1 MALKSIKITQ
11 KCLNHL
17 VEHKKYYD
25 LGCALVGELDES
37 VVLPNE
43 VEDYINSIADAY
55 LSEDGYLADNYV
67 ELIGKF
73 YCANIKG
80 VN

>member
-1 MALKSIKITQ
+1 MLQTIKINQ
-11 KCLNHL
+11 KYLNQL
-17 VEHKKYYD
+17 VQREEYFD

-37 VVLPNE
+37 VVLPNG

-55 LSEDGYLADNYV
+55 LDEDGFLADNYV

-73 YCANIKG
+73 YCSKIKG
-80 VN
+80 VK